1 MTGSKK
7 IEKLLEIMARLR
19 DPKTGCPWDI
29 EQTFKTIAPYTI
41 EEGYEV
47 ADAISRGDMAALR
60 EELGDLL
67 FQVVYHARLAEEQ
80 GHFNFADVV
89 SSISDKMVR
98 RHPHVFGN
106 ETGIKDAGQ
115 QTKAW
120 EKTKAR
126 ERGGKGHGILEDV
139 PAALPA
145 LMRAEKL
152 QRRAAT
158 VGFDWPEAAQVLD
171 KIEEEVAELRQEMEK
186 SPAPL
191 EKIGDELGDLLFA
204 LVNLSRWLKVDPE
217 DALRGANAKFVKRFR
232 FIEKELAARGK
243 TPAETAL
250 DEMEALWVKAKD
262 QL

>member
-19 DPKTGCPWDI
+19 DPESGCPWDI
-29 EQTFKTIAPYTI
+29 EQTFETIAPYTI

-89 SSISDKMVR
+89 ASISDKMVR
-98 RHPHVFGN
+98 RHPHVFAGG
-106 ETGIKDAGQ
+106 TGIKDAGQ

-126 ERGGKGHGILEDV
+126 ERGGKGCGILEDV

-171 KIEEEVAELRQEMEK
+171 KIEEEVAELREEISK

-250 DEMEALWVKAKD
+250 DEMEALWVKAKG
-262 QL
+262 

>member
-19 DPKTGCPWDI
+19 DPESGCPWDI

-89 SSISDKMVR
+89 ASISDKMVR
-98 RHPHVFGN
+98 RHPHVFAG

-115 QTKAW
+115 QTKAC
-120 EKTKAR
+120 E
-126 ERGGKGHGILEDV
+126 
-139 PAALPA
+139 
-145 LMRAEKL
+145 
-152 QRRAAT
+152 
-158 VGFDWPEAAQVLD
+158 
-171 KIEEEVAELRQEMEK
+171 
-186 SPAPL
+186 
-191 EKIGDELGDLLFA
+191 
-204 LVNLSRWLKVDPE
+204 
-217 DALRGANAKFVKRFR
+217 
-232 FIEKELAARGK
+232 
-243 TPAETAL
+243 
-250 DEMEALWVKAKD
+250 
-262 QL
+262 